1 MKSYISFS
9 EFTLAN
15 HLADQV
21 VIKVNGIGNN
31 KDISKE
37 DMFDFVQYLECND
50 VASLDCIASSLTAI
64 VGGVVGWLSGRRNRD
79 NDYLQKQLAS
89 VTLLLENNKY
99 IMAQYTEAQEKVIA
113 LTDENATLKA
123 TIRNLENEMVRL
135 RRKNEENKR
144 KIDEMQ
150 RKIDTFFSPD
160 EKA

>member
-1 MKSYISFS
+1 MTAELI
-9 EFTLAN
+9 T
-15 HLADQV
+15 V
-21 VIKVNGIGNN
+21 
-31 KDISKE
+31 
-37 DMFDFVQYLECND
+37 
-50 VASLDCIASSLTAI
+50 IASALTAI

-123 TIRNLENEMVRL
+123 TIRNLENEMARL
-135 RRKNEENKR
+135 QRKNEENKR

>member
-1 MKSYISFS
+1 MTVELI
-9 EFTLAN
+9 T
-15 HLADQV
+15 V
-21 VIKVNGIGNN
+21 
-31 KDISKE
+31 
-37 DMFDFVQYLECND
+37 
-50 VASLDCIASSLTAI
+50 IASALTAI

-99 IMAQYTEAQEKVIA
+99 IMAQYTEAQEKGIA

-123 TIRNLENEMVRL
+123 TIRNLENEMARL